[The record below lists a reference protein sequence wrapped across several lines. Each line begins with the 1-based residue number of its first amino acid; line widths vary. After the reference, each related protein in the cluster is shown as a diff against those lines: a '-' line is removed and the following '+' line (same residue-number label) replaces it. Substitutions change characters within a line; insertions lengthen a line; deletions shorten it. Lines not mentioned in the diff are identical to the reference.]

1 MHHACMDVVVAGVIY
16 AVAASMYGTRTRFVL
31 VHIVPMSK
39 HFECLARIVKQT
51 RGIAFAI
58 LLPSFQE

>member
-1 MHHACMDVVVAGVIY
+1 
-16 AVAASMYGTRTRFVL
+16 MYGTRTRFVL

-58 LLPSFQE
+58 DLVKNESGRLDKSVCRPRSIDRTRT